1 MRKGVDT
8 SSKSGPAANRSSH
21 GSSSTEEGVA
31 TSVGVVEDYAEIP
44 EGEDEDYSSPTRD
57 YEVNFH
63 HIQIKFRQT
72 YFFYI

>member
-1 MRKGVDT
+1 MT
-8 SSKSGPAANRSSH
+8 NRSSH
-21 GSSSTEEGVA
+21 GSSSTGEGVA

-63 HIQIKFRQT
+63 PF
-72 YFFYI
+72 